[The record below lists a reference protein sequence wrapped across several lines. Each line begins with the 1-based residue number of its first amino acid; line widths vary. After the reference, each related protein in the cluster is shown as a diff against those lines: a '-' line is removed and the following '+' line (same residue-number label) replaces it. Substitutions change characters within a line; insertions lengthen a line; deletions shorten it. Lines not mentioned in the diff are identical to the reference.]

1 MNKIIPVKEIAK
13 FVYSSGDLTNE
24 FFSNKSQADGKH
36 AHSYLQR
43 KYNKDSEKEYY
54 IKQEVKLHDDTFI
67 VHGFIDG
74 VLVEDGNIVI
84 EEIKSTQ
91 TPLKEITL
99 DFHKEH
105 LAQLMLYS
113 YMYANISNMDQI
125 HIRLT
130 YIHIPEYETKKFDL
144 VKSFSELETFFF
156 DSLEAYSSW
165 LHIVE
170 DKNSESLDSLKNI
183 AFPFQDKREGQ
194 YELMKATYYTLK
206 NKQILYA
213 IAPTGIGKT
222 MATMFPALK
231 TLIKKNDKLF
241 YITAKTMGRTV
252 AKDSIK
258 LLMDKGLKIKAI
270 VLSSKAK
277 ACATGDKICK
287 PEKCPFA
294 KGYFNK
300 LRTAIEDIYRH
311 TDMFSEDVIDDYAK
325 KYQICPFEF
334 SLDLSEFADLI
345 ICDYN
350 YVFDPKA
357 HLIRYFE
364 DDTYKAK
371 ILCDEA
377 HNLVDRSKE
386 MYSSELISTDVK
398 KMCDILIEFDKT
410 LFKKYDVFK
419 TLLKEYDELMNENL
433 FFYSHFQDEKINAT
447 LNQIYNISFN
457 IFTDHPEFKD
467 RDDALVYFFNL
478 KDYLDT
484 SDYFSENHMF
494 MLKKDNEKNEYTL
507 ELRCMDASKFI
518 LKTIKDS
525 TDGAVFFS
533 ATMYPI
539 DYYMDLISHGEGKYL
554 TLKSPFDNN
563 RLKLIIDDSISTKY
577 KDRNNTISDIVK
589 DIKALVNSKDGNYI
603 VFFPSYQYI
612 DLVLPHLD
620 DIDTNIIVQTRD
632 MTDIDKDTYLG
643 YFEDTTKPHLGLFV
657 MGGSFSEGIDYQG
670 DLLNGVIIVGVGL
683 PQINI
688 ENELLKEFFDEKYNQ
703 GFDYAYTYPGFNK
716 VVQAA
721 GRVIRTST
729 DYGVVILIDKRYHF
743 KHYQALMP
751 DNWSN
756 KEEIVEED
764 TLSHE
769 LDEFWMKFDGEKD
782 GKDK

>member
-1 MNKIIPVKEIAK
+1 MKKAIAVKEIAQ
-13 FVYSSGDLTNE
+13 FIYSSGDLTNE
-24 FFSNKSQADGKH
+24 FFSNKSQAEGKH

-43 KYNKDSEKEYY
+43 QYNKDSEKEYY
-54 IKQEVKLHDDTFI
+54 IKQEVSLHDDTFI
-67 VHGFIDG
+67 IHGFIDG
-74 VLVEDGNIVI
+74 VLIEDNKVII

-91 TPLKEITL
+91 TPLKDITL

-105 LAQLMLYS
+105 LAQLLLYS
-113 YMYANISNMDQI
+113 YMYANISQMNEI
-125 HIRLT
+125 NIRLT

-144 VKSFSELETFFF
+144 VKTIDELETFFY
-156 DSLEAYSSW
+156 DSLEKYANW
-165 LHIVE
+165 LHIV
-170 DKNSESLDSLKNI
+170 DIKNQESFNSLKNI
-183 AFPFQDKREGQ
+183 TFPFDEKREGQ
-194 YELMKATYYTLK
+194 FELMKATYYTLK
-206 NKQILYA
+206 NNQILYA

-231 TLIKKNDKLF
+231 TLVNKHDKLF
-241 YITAKTMGRTV
+241 YITAKTMGRAV

-258 LLMDKGLKIKAI
+258 LLMDRGLKIKSI

-287 PEKCPFA
+287 PDKCPFA

-300 LRTAIEDIYRH
+300 LRTAIEDIYKH
-311 TDMFSEDVIDDYAK
+311 VDLFSEDIIQTYAK
-325 KYQICPFEF
+325 KYQICPFEY

-364 DDTYKAK
+364 DNTYKSK

-386 MYSSELISTDVK
+386 MYSSQLLSTDVK
-398 KMCDILIEFDKT
+398 KLCDILVEFDKS
-410 LFKKYDVFK
+410 LFKKYDIFK

-433 FFYSHFQDEKINAT
+433 FFYSHFQDEKINTT

-457 IFTDHPEFKD
+457 IFSDHQEFSS
-467 RDDALVYFFNL
+467 RDDALEYFFNL

-494 MLKKDNEKNEYTL
+494 MLKKENNVYNL
-507 ELRCMDASKFI
+507 EIRCMDASKFI

-539 DYYMDLISHGEGKYL
+539 DYYMDLISKGEGKYL
-554 TLKSPFDNN
+554 TLKSPFDND
-563 RLKLIIDDSISTKY
+563 RLKLIVDDSISTKY
-577 KDRNNTISDIVK
+577 KDRNNTINDIVK
-589 DIKALVNSKDGNYI
+589 DIKALVESKSGNYI

-612 DLVLPHLD
+612 DLVLPYLEN
-620 DIDTNIIVQTRD
+620 INTNIIVQKKD
-632 MTDIDKDTYLG
+632 MTDSDKDIYLS
-643 YFEDTTKPHLGLFV
+643 YFEDTSKSHLGLFV
-657 MGGSFSEGIDYQG
+657 MGGSFSEGVDYQG

-721 GRVIRTST
+721 GRVIRTSL
-729 DYGVVILIDKRYHF
+729 DYGVVILIDKRYRF
-743 KHYQALMP
+743 KHYKSLMP
-751 DNWSN
+751 AHWTNL
-756 KEEIVEED
+756 EEIVEESNLVNE
-764 TLSHE
+764 LS
-769 LDEFWMKFDGEKD
+769 EFWKKYEE
-782 GKDK
+782 